1 MFPDWNASRSHEARP
16 TTGAFLMTLRVV
28 AAACC
33 TVLLITGQTVRAADY
48 SGGRPK
54 IGLVLGGGGARGAAH
69 VGVLKVLEELR
80 IPVDCIAGTSMGS
93 IVGGLYAS
101 GMSPEQIEKELL
113 NMDWGDVFEDSPAR
127 EDRSF
132 RRKRDDDTYVF
143 KARVGYN
150 EGQIEVPLA
159 YVMGQK
165 FDLELNRLTLPMMH
179 INDFDRFPIPYRAVA
194 TDIETGKEVVLQSGS
209 LARAIRAS
217 MAVPAAFN
225 PVEIDGRLLID
236 GGIANNVPVS
246 VARDMGAEVFIV
258 VDVGTGLATR
268 DKIKNALAVTGQLAA
283 FLFTLN
289 TEKQLAALGP
299 QDVLIRPPLGDIGG
313 GSFSRVGEA
322 IPIGEQ
328 AAREAAEA
336 LSRYRLSPEE
346 YARYVAGRSQPAAGT
361 PVIQFVRIDNQ
372 SRVSDR
378 VIAERITAKIGEPFD
393 EARLKHD
400 IGQIYGLDIFES
412 VRYKLIEEN
421 GQTGLLI
428 SAREN
433 AWGPGY
439 VQTGLAFSNNLRG
452 NSVFNLGAMYTLTE
466 INELNGEWRTGVQV
480 GEEPGIYT
488 EIHQP
493 LDPLSRYFI
502 AGRVG
507 WERRNIYLYDDSDQ
521 LAKFQASGL
530 RLETGVGRE
539 FGTWGEIRLGYRR
552 ETGTVE
558 VITGPPIDDFDF
570 DKGEV
575 FLRLS
580 DDKLDS
586 LYFPTK
592 GHFGRFEL
600 LASRDELGAGDDY
613 EQLLFSYTHAVS
625 WDRNTLIGSLLF
637 DTTLDDDAP
646 LVGLFQT
653 GGFLRLSG
661 LQLNELS
668 GQHVGLGRLVY
679 LRRINDIQVFRAY
692 LGGSLELGNAWQE
705 KGDIGFDDTIFAG
718 SAFLGVDTP
727 IGPLYIGYGRSDTGE
742 GSIYVFLGPL
752 FSFQ

>member
-1 MFPDWNASRSHEARP
+1 
-16 TTGAFLMTLRVV
+16 
-28 AAACC
+28 
-33 TVLLITGQTVRAADY
+33 
-48 SGGRPK
+48 
-54 IGLVLGGGGARGAAH
+54 
-69 VGVLKVLEELR
+69 
-80 IPVDCIAGTSMGS
+80 
-93 IVGGLYAS
+93 
-101 GMSPEQIEKELL
+101 
-113 NMDWGDVFEDSPAR
+113 
-127 EDRSF
+127 
-132 RRKRDDDTYVF
+132 
-143 KARVGYN
+143 
-150 EGQIEVPLA
+150 VPLA
-159 YVMGQK
+159 FVTGQK
-165 FDLELNRLTLPMMH
+165 FDLELNRLTLPLMGIH
-179 INDFDRFPIPYRAVA
+179 NFDQFPIPYRAVA
-194 TDIETGKEVVLQSGS
+194 TDIETGKEVVLGSGS

-258 VDVGTGLATR
+258 VDVGSGLAKR
-268 DKIKNALAVTGQLAA
+268 EQIDNALAVTGQLAA

-289 TEKQLAALGP
+289 TEKQLATLGP

-328 AAREAAEA
+328 AAREAIRA
-336 LSRYRLSPEE
+336 LSRYGLSPEE
-346 YARYVAGRSQPAAGT
+346 YERYVAGRGQPAGEV

-372 SRVSDR
+372 SRVSDE
-378 VIAERITAKIGEPFD
+378 VIAERITARVGEPFD
-393 EARLKHD
+393 EARLKQD

-412 VRYKLIEEN
+412 VRYKLVEEN

-428 SAREN
+428 TAREN
-433 AWGPGY
+433 SWGPGY
-439 VQTGLAFSNNLRG
+439 FQTGLAFSNNLEG
-452 NSVFNLGAMYTLTE
+452 NSVFKLGGMYTLTE
-466 INELNGEWRTGVQV
+466 INELNGEWRTAVQV
-480 GEEPGIYT
+480 AEEPGIYT

-502 AGRVG
+502 AGKVG
-507 WERRNIYLYDDSDQ
+507 YERKNIYQYDDHDQ
-521 LAKFQASGL
+521 LAKFQASGF
-530 RLETGVGRE
+530 RLETALGRE

-552 ETGTVE
+552 ETGTIE
-558 VITGPPIDDFDF
+558 VITGPPTDDVDF

-586 LYFPTK
+586 LYFPSK
-592 GHFGRFEL
+592 GHFGRIEL
-600 LASRDELGAGDDY
+600 LTSRKELGAGDDY
-613 EQLLFSYTHAVS
+613 EQLQLTYSHALS
-625 WDRNTLIGSLLF
+625 WDRNTLLGSLLF
-637 DTTLDDDAP
+637 NTTLDDDAP

-679 LRRINDIQVFRAY
+679 LRRINDIRLFRAY

-727 IGPLYIGYGRSDTGE
+727 IGPLYIGYGRADSGE